1 MGDVL
6 LQEVYS
12 HVGLEEMDYFGL
24 QFFDKHDQ
32 MVGGPDTRRT
42 NANAV
47 YEYLMYFSI
56 TGNRLWWNVKFL
68 ICA

>member
-6 LQEVYS
+6 LQEVYG

-32 MVGGPDTRRT
+32 MVGCLDTSSQM
-42 NANAV
+42 
-47 YEYLMYFSI
+47 LMHCKSSWC
-56 TGNRLWWNVKFL
+56 TSL
-68 ICA
+68 